1 MGSGDLVRNT
11 RASLGI
17 PKGTVG
23 LIINKQK
30 SATAGQY
37 DDESYYVY
45 EIQWLGRQMSHSR
58 RLERDLEVIE

>member
-1 MGSGDLVRNT
+1 MDIGDLVRNT

-17 PKGTVG
+17 PKGTMG

-37 DDESYYVY
+37 DEEGYYVY

-58 RLERDLEVIE
+58 RMARDLEVIE

>member
-1 MGSGDLVRNT
+1 MKVGDLVTNT

-17 PKGTVG
+17 PKGSVG

-37 DDESYYVY
+37 DDEGYYVY

-58 RLERDLEVIE
+58 RMARDLEVIE